1 MPFFFIALWVI
12 GILIACVLGFLAW
25 LPVMVANGI
34 MLVIFL
40 SIVFVTMQFTF
51 ENTIAPIKAQN
62 LSRWEEKQRK
72 KAVEEKFDAFLETV
86 PDILESVD
94 SEYAAECTKEDYEAE
109 IRRAIAGKPPR
120 TGKEKFMRK
129 KIEPQLKNLG
139 Y

>member
-1 MPFFFIALWVI
+1 MPFFFAVWVI
-12 GILIACVLGFLAW
+12 GILLLCVLGFLAW
-25 LPVMVANGI
+25 LPLMVANGI

-40 SIVFVTMQFTF
+40 SIVLFTMQITF
-51 ENTIAPIKAQN
+51 GSTIAPIKAQN

-72 KAVEEKFDAFLETV
+72 KAVEKKFDAFLETV
-86 PDILESVD
+86 PAILESVD
-94 SEYAAECTKEDYEAE
+94 AEYAAECTKDDYEAE

-129 KIEPQLKNLG
+129 KIEPQLKSLG